1 MSTTS
6 PNMAALTTPER
17 LTSPTPGGRWL
28 SNGNYSVLLTRAGT
42 GASRASGYALTRW
55 TADRI
60 EDHTGFFVFVRDTA
74 SGEWFS
80 VTEEPAGAAAES
92 RVFSTA
98 PGRVRFVRQGQ
109 GLEAR
114 LDVCVLADRDA
125 ELRRLTI
132 TNTGAVPRT
141 CDVTSWADVVLN
153 HAAADASH
161 PAFSKLFVQTE
172 WDAADAAL
180 LARRRPRA
188 NQEHHPWLAHALVEA
203 GAVSYESDRVQ
214 FLGREGSPAAPRA
227 LRRPGSLG
235 GGVGNVLDPV
245 VSLRRECALAPGESA
260 TFTFALA
267 LAPEREGV
275 LDVVRALRREGA
287 VDDAFARAASLENE
301 RRARHH
307 VSAEAAE
314 GLQALA
320 AAMAYGYSGLRAA
333 HAQQARQVSRPGLH
347 GRLGLDER
355 VPQVLAWCENG
366 TAAARLRELERA
378 CGYWNAL
385 GYSCEPVGVLA
396 ANAVLAADV
405 EARTLSA
412 ADLGREDADALAAHA
427 AAVFLAPLAEV
438 AEDVLA
444 LEKPRAASKLP
455 VLPARAAAET
465 GADGGEEALREWN
478 GFGGFSADGRE
489 YVIRMPFVPGAGH
502 RKPPLPWVNIMASE
516 RFGFLVSETG
526 AASTWNANS
535 REHRLTPWH
544 NDPVLDP
551 HGEALHLRDEESGEW
566 WSPSA
571 GPSPAPAAYEMR
583 HGFGWSLSR
592 HESHGLAQEVCW
604 FAHES
609 EPVRATRV
617 RVTNRS
623 GRARRLSLYAY
634 ARLVQGVLPEVSSR
648 HVVSGRLED
657 DLAMTAVNPT
667 AGEFAHGVAFSAVV
681 PPAGAAHH
689 ATADREEYLG
699 TGGSVGAPAA
709 VSGGAALSGACGAG
723 LDPCFADQVVFE
735 LASGATAECVFLFG
749 EGDSEEHVRALVQAL
764 RAPGAVDA
772 ALEGVRA
779 SWERLVSGV
788 QVRTPSAEID
798 LMVNGWLAYQT
809 LSCRIWG
816 RTAYYQ
822 SGGAYGFRDQLQ
834 DAASLL
840 HLKPELTRAQI
851 LRNASHQFVEGDV
864 LHWWHPPLSK
874 GMRTRFADDLLW
886 LPLLT
891 TYYLQST
898 GDWSVLD
905 EPARFLTAPLLAD
918 GEDEVYLVPTDSGTS
933 ADVYEHCC
941 RAIDRSLEVGEH
953 GLPLFGTGD
962 WNDGMNR
969 VGREGRGESV
979 WMGFFLHAILGD
991 FVPVCERRG
1000 DHTRAARYERHRDA
1014 LRAALNDGGWDGEWY
1029 RRAYYD
1035 DGAPLGSKDS
1045 DECRIDGLA
1054 QAWSVLSHAAPA
1066 ERANLAMDSV
1076 EKHLV
1081 SERDGIIRLLTP
1093 AFRDT
1098 PHDPGYIKG
1107 YVAGVRENGGQYTH
1121 GVLWVVRAMA
1131 ELGRRERAAALL
1143 AMLSPVR
1150 HTSTPERV
1158 ARYQTEPYVIVADV
1172 YGEAPHVG
1180 RGGWTWYTGS
1190 AGWMFRIAVESVL
1203 GVTLVNGE
1211 SVRVKPCIPDGWPGY
1226 EMEYR
1231 IPGGEAVLEIR
1242 ASNPSGCSRAVVRA
1256 TLDGSEVPVKG
1267 GAVLV
1272 SVRTLTGRHRLEV
1285 TLGAGE

>member
-17 LTSPTPGGRWL
+17 LASPTPGGRWL
-28 SNGNYSVLLTRAGT
+28 SNGNYSVLVTRAGT
-42 GASRASGYALTRW
+42 GWSRASGYALTRW

-60 EDHTGFFVFVRDTA
+60 EDRTGFFVFVRDTA
-74 SGEWFS
+74 TGSFFS

-92 RVFSTA
+92 RVFSSA

-109 GLEAR
+109 GLESR

-132 TNTGAVPRT
+132 TNTGASPRT
-141 CDVTSWADVVLN
+141 LDVTSWADVVLN
-153 HAAADASH
+153 QPAADASH

-172 WDAADAAL
+172 WDAADATL

-203 GAVSYESDRVQ
+203 GPVSWESDRVR
-214 FLGREGSPAAPRA
+214 FMGREGSPAAPRA
-227 LRRPGSLG
+227 MRRPGSLG
-235 GGVGNVLDPV
+235 LSAGNVLDPV
-245 VSLRRECALAPGESA
+245 VSLRRECALAPGASVTC
-260 TFTFALA
+260 TFVLA
-267 LAPEREGV
+267 LAPERERA
-275 LDVVRALRREGA
+275 LDVVRELRREGA
-287 VDDAFARAASLENE
+287 VDAAFANAAAHEVE
-301 RRARHH
+301 RRARHL
-307 VSAEAAE
+307 VGAEAAE
-314 GLQALA
+314 GLQAIA
-320 AAMAYGYSGLRAA
+320 AAMAYGYSGLRAGR
-333 HAQQARQVSRPGLH
+333 AQQARQVARPGLH
-347 GRLGLDER
+347 ERLGLR
-355 VPQVLAWCENG
+355 ASVSQVLAWCENS
-366 TAAARLRELERA
+366 TATARLRELERA
-378 CGYWNAL
+378 CGYWNEL
-385 GYSCEPVGVLA
+385 GFACEPVGLLA
-396 ANAVLAADV
+396 PNAVLAAGST
-405 EARTLSA
+405 ARTLEAS
-412 ADLGREDADALAAHA
+412 DLGREDTDALASLA
-427 AAVFLAPLAEV
+427 AAVFVAPLLDV
-438 AEDVLA
+438 AEEVLA
-444 LEKPRAASKLP
+444 LEVARPLPPVRAL
-455 VLPARAAAET
+455 AAEK
-465 GADGGEEALREWN
+465 AVAVDEPLREWN
-478 GFGGFSADGRE
+478 GFGGFTADGRE
-489 YVIRMPFVPGAGH
+489 YVIRMPYDPVSGH

-526 AASTWNANS
+526 AASTWNGNS

-551 HGEALHLRDEESGEW
+551 HGEALHLRDDETGEW
-566 WSPSA
+566 WSPAA
-571 GPSPAPAAYEMR
+571 GPSPALAAYEMR
-583 HGFGWSLSR
+583 HGFGYSVSR

-604 FAHES
+604 FAHER
-609 EPVRATRV
+609 EPVRCTRV
-617 RVTNRS
+617 RVTNTS
-623 GRARRLSLYAY
+623 GRERRLSLYGY

-648 HVVSGRLED
+648 HVVSGRLEG
-657 DLAMTAVNPT
+657 DLALTATNAT
-667 AGEFAHGVAFSAVV
+667 AGEFAQGVAFSAVV
-681 PPAGAAHH
+681 APEGARHH

-699 TGGSVGAPAA
+699 VGGAIAAPAA
-709 VSGGAALSGACGAG
+709 VAAGTTLSGSCGAG
-723 LDPCFADQVVFE
+723 LDPCFADQLEFT
-735 LASGATAECVFLFG
+735 LAPGATAECTFLFG
-749 EGDSEEHVRALVQAL
+749 EAPSEAHVRAIVEAL
-764 RAPGAVDA
+764 RAPGAVQG
-772 ALEGVRA
+772 ALEDVRA

-788 QVRTPSAEID
+788 QVRTPSPEID

-822 SGGAYGFRDQLQ
+822 SGGAFGFRDQLQ

-851 LRNASHQFVEGDV
+851 VLNASHQFVEGDV

-891 TYYLQST
+891 AYYLQST

-905 EPARFLTAPLLAD
+905 ESARFLTAPALEE
-918 GEDEVYLVPTDSGTS
+918 GEDEVFLVPTDSGTF

-941 RAIDRSLEVGEH
+941 LAIDRSLGVGEH

-979 WMGFFLHAILGD
+979 WMGFFLHMILGD
-991 FVPVCERRG
+991 FVSICERRG
-1000 DHTRAARYERHRDA
+1000 DQQRAERYERHRDA
-1014 LRAALNDGGWDGEWY
+1014 LRVALNDGGWDGEWY

-1054 QAWSVLSHAAPA
+1054 QAWSVLSHAAPPD
-1066 ERANLAMDSV
+1066 RANQAMDSV
-1076 EKHLV
+1076 EKHLI
-1081 SERDGIIRLLTP
+1081 SEGDGIIRLLTP

-1131 ELGRRERAAALL
+1131 ELGRRDRAAALL

-1150 HTSTPERV
+1150 HTATAERV

-1211 SVRVKPCIPDGWPGY
+1211 SVRVKPCIPDEWPGY
-1226 EMEYR
+1226 EMDYR
-1231 IPGGEAVLEIR
+1231 VPGTQAVLEIR
-1242 ASNPSGCSRAVVRA
+1242 VSNPEGCSRAVTGA
-1256 TLDGSEVPVKG
+1256 TIDGQPVPVKAG
-1267 GAVLV
+1267 E
-1272 SVRTLTGRHRLEV
+1272 VRVPVGSLTGRHRLELI
-1285 TLGAGE
+1285 LGAGA

>member
-6 PNMAALTTPER
+6 PNLAALTTPER
-17 LTSPTPGGRWL
+17 LTAPTPGGRWL

-42 GASRASGYALTRW
+42 GASRASGRALTRW

-60 EDHTGFFVFVRDTA
+60 EDRTGFFVFVRDTA
-74 SGEWFS
+74 NGEWFS

-109 GLEAR
+109 GLETR
-114 LDVCVLADRDA
+114 LDVCVLAGHDA
-125 ELRRLTI
+125 EVRRLTL
-132 TNTGAVPRT
+132 TNTGAAART

-153 HAAADASH
+153 HPAADASH

-172 WDAADAAL
+172 WDAAEGAL
-180 LARRRPRA
+180 LARRRPRS
-188 NQEHHPWLAHALVEA
+188 NEERHPWLAHALVES

-245 VSLRRECALAPGESA
+245 VSLRRGCALAPGASV
-260 TFTFALA
+260 TFTFVLA
-267 LAPEREGV
+267 LADERERV
-275 LDVVRALRREGA
+275 LDIVRGLRLDGA
-287 VDDAFARAASLENE
+287 VDEAFARAAALEGE
-301 RRARHH
+301 RRARHQ

-320 AAMAYGYSGLRAA
+320 AAMAYGYPGLRAGR
-333 HAQQARQVSRPGLH
+333 AQQARQVARPGLH
-347 GRLGLDER
+347 ARLGLRSD
-355 VPQVLAWCENG
+355 VPQVLAWCENS
-366 TAAARLRELERA
+366 TATARLRELERA
-378 CGYWNAL
+378 CGYWNEL
-385 GYSCEPVGVLA
+385 GFACEPVGVLA
-396 ANAVLAADV
+396 ANAVLAAGI
-405 EARTLSA
+405 EARTLTA
-412 ADLGREDADALAAHA
+412 ADLGSEDTDALAAHA
-427 AAVFLAPLAEV
+427 AAVFVSPLHEIG
-438 AEDVLA
+438 EDVLA
-444 LEKPRAASKLP
+444 LEKPRTAAR
-455 VLPARAAAET
+455 PATPASAPAAAAAPAA
-465 GADGGEEALREWN
+465 GAESLREWN
-478 GFGGFSADGRE
+478 GHGGFTADGRE
-489 YVIRMPFVPGAGH
+489 YVIRMPYEPGAGH

-526 AASTWNANS
+526 ASSTWNGNS

-551 HGEALHLRDEESGEW
+551 HGEALHLRDEVSGEW
-566 WSPSA
+566 WSPVA
-571 GPSPAPAAYEMR
+571 GPSPAPSAYEVR
-583 HGFGWSLSR
+583 HGFGYTTSR
-592 HESHGLAQEVCW
+592 HESHGLVQEVCW
-604 FAHES
+604 FAHER
-609 EPVRATRV
+609 EPVKATRV

-623 GRARRLSLYAY
+623 DRTRRLSLYGY

-648 HVVSGRLED
+648 HVVSRRLED
-657 DLAMTAVNPT
+657 EQALTATNAT
-667 AGEFAHGVAFSAVV
+667 AGEFAHGIAFSAVV
-681 PPAGAAHH
+681 VPAGAVHH
-689 ATADREEYLG
+689 ATSDREEYLG
-699 TGGSVGAPAA
+699 SGGSVAAPAA
-709 VSGGAALSGACGAG
+709 VAGGVTLSGACGAG
-723 LDPCFADQVVFE
+723 LDPCFADQVTFE
-735 LASGATAECVFLFG
+735 VAPGATAECVFLFG
-749 EGDSEEHVRALVQAL
+749 EGDSEAHVRDLVRAL

-772 ALEGVRA
+772 ALQGVRA

-816 RTAYYQ
+816 RTAFYQ

-840 HLKPELTRAQI
+840 HLRPELTRAQI
-851 LRNASHQFVEGDV
+851 LRNARHQFVEGDV

-905 EPARFLTAPLLAD
+905 ESERFLTAPLLHE

-1000 DHTRAARYERHRDA
+1000 DHTRAARYERHREA
-1014 LRAALNDGGWDGEWY
+1014 LRVALNDGGWDGEWY

-1035 DGAPLGSKDS
+1035 DGAPLGSKES

-1054 QAWSVLSHAAPA
+1054 QAWSVLSQAAPPD
-1066 ERANLAMDSV
+1066 RANLAMDSV

-1081 SERDGIIRLLTP
+1081 SERDGLIRLLTP

-1131 ELGRRERAAALL
+1131 ELGRRERAAELL

-1203 GVTLVNGE
+1203 GLTLVNGE
-1211 SVRVKPCIPDGWPGY
+1211 AVRLKPCIPDGWPGF
-1226 EMEYR
+1226 EMDYR
-1231 IPGGEAVLEIR
+1231 IPGGEAVLEVR
-1242 ASNPSGCSRAVVRA
+1242 VANPSGCSRTVVKAV
-1256 TLDGSEVPVKG
+1256 LDGREVPVKG
-1267 GAVLV
+1267 GAV
-1272 SVRTLTGRHRLEV
+1272 SVPCRGLTGRHRLEV
-1285 TLGAGE
+1285 TLGEGA